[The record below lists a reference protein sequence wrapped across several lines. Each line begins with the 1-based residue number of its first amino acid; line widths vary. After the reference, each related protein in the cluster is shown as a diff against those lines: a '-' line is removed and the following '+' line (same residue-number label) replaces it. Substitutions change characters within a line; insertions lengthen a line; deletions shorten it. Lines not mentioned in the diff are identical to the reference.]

1 MTELLGKLNKMQQEA
16 VTHTEGPLLVLAGA
30 GSGKTRVITYRIAY
44 LVDEK
49 GVAPWN
55 ILAITFTNKAAA
67 EMRDRIEKLCGKSAD
82 DMWIRTFH
90 SACVRILRRDIDK
103 IGYDKG
109 FTIYDSDDQKRLVKD
124 CLKQLNLDE
133 KQYPVSSCIG
143 YISSAKDEFIA
154 PADFINTYNKN
165 LKMTMVG
172 KVYELYQKRLKN
184 SNCLDFDDIIV
195 LTCRLFEEC
204 PDILAYYQNKFRY
217 IHIDEYQDTNNAQ
230 YKFVRLLSSK
240 YRNLCVVGDDD
251 QSIYKFRGA
260 NILNILGFETTF
272 PEAKVIRLEQNYRS
286 TENIL
291 GAANNVISNNEGR
304 KGKTL
309 WTDSGDGD
317 KIIRYHATDERDEAA
332 FISDEIYRMHQ
343 EEDILY
349 SSMAVLYRMNAQAR
363 VIEENLIKSA
373 IPYRIIA
380 GHRFYDSREIKDIIA
395 YLRVIVNPTDN
406 ISLVRIINE
415 PKRKIGKTTID
426 KAAAMATENGVS
438 IYEFL
443 KDNSAL
449 LSRASDTVERFVKII
464 EDLRSV
470 YEDMKPSAFVSELL
484 DKTGYAAQYSINPDD
499 MEALGRLENLKEF
512 ISVAVNFEKDN
523 EMPLLED
530 FLDNVSLVSDIDN
543 YDEEQDTVSLL
554 TLHSAKGLEFPIV
567 FLCGLEEG
575 VFPSQRAMFEK
586 EEVEEERRLCY
597 VGITRAEKK
606 LFLTHAQSR
615 MMFGSTGFNRPS
627 RFIDEIPKDL
637 LEEKSG
643 IVRKPSYQGTYS
655 GAGGGYGTGKFGNSE
670 YNNIIS
676 KNDKKPSDNFV
687 NNAFATGHKAPPRKN
702 TMDKYSPG
710 DRVHHKKFGDGLVI
724 SVLPVGND
732 AKLEIAFDSVGTKTL
747 LAVYANLTKL

>member
-1 MTELLGKLNKMQQEA
+1 MTDLLEKLNKMQQEA

-44 LVDEK
+44 LIEEK
-49 GVAPWN
+49 GIAPWN

-67 EMRDRIEKLCGKSAD
+67 EMRDRIEKLCGRGAD

-109 FTIYDSDDQKRLVKD
+109 FTIYDSDDQKRLIKD

-154 PADFINTYNKN
+154 PADFISTYNKN

-172 KVYELYQKRLKN
+172 KVYELYEKRLKS
-184 SNCLDFDDIIV
+184 SNCLDFDDLIV

-230 YKFVRLLSSK
+230 YKLVSLLSSK

-260 NILNILGFETTF
+260 NISNILDFEKTF
-272 PEAKVIRLEQNYRS
+272 PEARVIRLEQNYRS

-291 GAANNVISNNEGR
+291 SAANNVISNNEGR

-317 KIIRYHATDERDEAA
+317 KIIKYHAVDERDEAA
-332 FISDEIYRMHQ
+332 YIADEIYRLHD
-343 EEDILY
+343 EDDVSY

-380 GHRFYDSREIKDIIA
+380 GHRFYDSKEIKDIIA

-406 ISLVRIINE
+406 ISLARIINE
-415 PKRKIGKTTID
+415 PKRKIGKATID
-426 KAAAMATENGVS
+426 KVSAMAAENGIS
-438 IYEFL
+438 IFEFI

-449 LSRASDTVERFVKII
+449 LSRAGGNVEKFVSLI

-470 YEDMKPSAFVSELL
+470 YGNMKPSDFVSELL
-484 DKTGYAAQYSINPDD
+484 SKTGYAAQYSLNPDD
-499 MEALGRLENLKEF
+499 MEAQGRLENLKEF
-512 ISVAVNFEKDN
+512 VSVAVNYEKDN
-523 EMPLLED
+523 ENPTLED

-554 TLHSAKGLEFPIV
+554 TLHSAKGLEFPVV

-575 VFPSQRAMFEK
+575 IFPSQRAMFEK

-615 MMFGSTGFNRPS
+615 MMYGSTGFNRPS
-627 RFIDEIPKDL
+627 RFLDEIPEGL

-643 IVRKPSYQGTYS
+643 IVRKPSYQGIYG
-655 GAGGGYGTGKFGNSE
+655 GAGGGYGTGKYGNSE
-670 YNNIIS
+670 YNEVIFKDDKNLTNHFDS
-676 KNDKKPSDNFV
+676 K
-687 NNAFATGHKAPPRKN
+687 AFASGHRPPQNNRVEN
-702 TMDKYSPG
+702 YSPG
-710 DRVHHKKFGDGLVI
+710 DRVHHKKFGDGLVL

-732 AKLEIAFDSVGTKTL
+732 AKLEIAFNSVGTKTL